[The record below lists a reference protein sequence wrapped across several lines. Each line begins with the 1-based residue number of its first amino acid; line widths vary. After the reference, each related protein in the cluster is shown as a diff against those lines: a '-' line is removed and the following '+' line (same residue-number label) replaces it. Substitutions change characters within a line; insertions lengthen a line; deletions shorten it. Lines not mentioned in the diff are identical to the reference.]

1 MIAEGGESG
10 TAGHITK
17 SAWQFLARSALI
29 LIGSAALAWAA
40 MVAPVVWQQSRLDQM
55 ADRLMRGM
63 AFNPERLRAL
73 VPDANAVEQ
82 RAFPSPKG
90 LRSAAL
96 LRLALVEQDFGSGDR
111 ENMDADLAALDV
123 AVIHA
128 LSQSPA
134 DAFLWL
140 AAFWGRSLN
149 GAGDDVHLAWLRMSY
164 ETGPRE
170 GWIAVRRNRIALALY
185 PQLTPDLIG
194 NVVHEFAG
202 LVSSGLYDDAA
213 SILVG
218 PGRPLRERLLES
230 LTSVDYLD
238 RERFA
243 ALLAREGYEVP
254 VPGVEVAPQR
264 PWR

>member
-1 MIAEGGESG
+1 MIGSSSEDGA
-10 TAGHITK
+10 
-17 SAWQFLARSALI
+17 ARTRNWRALTRIALI
-29 LIGSAALAWAA
+29 LVGSAALAWAA

-73 VPDANAVEQ
+73 VPDADAVEQ
-82 RAFPSPKG
+82 RASPTPKG
-90 LRSAAL
+90 LRSAAMV
-96 LRLALVEQDFGSGDR
+96 RLALVEQDFGSGDR
-111 ENMDADLAALDV
+111 ENMDADLAALDA
-123 AVIHA
+123 AVTRA

-140 AAFWGRSLN
+140 AAFWGKSLN
-149 GAGDDVHLAWLRMSY
+149 GAPDDANLALLRMSY

-170 GWIAVRRNRIALALY
+170 GWIAIRRNRIALALY
-185 PQLTPDLIG
+185 PRLTPDIKG
-194 NVVHEFAG
+194 NVVQEFAA

-218 PGRPLRERLLES
+218 PGWPLHERLLER
-230 LTSVDYLD
+230 LTSVDYSD
-238 RERFA
+238 RQRFA

-254 VPGVEVAPQR
+254 VPGIEVAPQR